1 MSPIAMEH
9 FHTAGADSRDRL
21 GYWNDLCTSKITRVR
36 IDSAHREHFTGEI
49 RRLPLGVSTLYSAAS
64 VAAAVRHEREDIRRY
79 STRVFKVML
88 LDEGRALARA
98 NGSEFP
104 MQAGDFTLVDSAR
117 PWTLAFDAPVR
128 VIMLQLPAERLLDRA
143 PQVEDAVGIH
153 HRSGSARTDT
163 LASFIRSVH
172 ESSRGGV
179 DPAWAQ
185 ALDRTALDLAA
196 AAVAPAGLDE
206 RAAQGRAYRLACQ
219 CIRER
224 LADPE
229 LDLKALSDRAGV
241 TPRALQ
247 LAFARTGTTPMAYLL
262 ARRLERAAALLEDG
276 RCAVT
281 QAALSAGFTDLSH
294 FGRAFR
300 ARHGVTP
307 RAYREGQRAAR

>member
-1 MSPIAMEH
+1 MGAV
-9 FHTAGADSRDRL
+9 AGP
-21 GYWNDLCTSKITRVR
+21 RVGL
-36 IDSAHREHFTGEI
+36 SG
-49 RRLPLGVSTLYSAAS
+49 PMPS
-64 VAAAVRHEREDIRRY
+64 V
-79 STRVFKVML
+79 
-88 LDEGRALARA
+88 
-98 NGSEFP
+98 
-104 MQAGDFTLVDSAR
+104 
-117 PWTLAFDAPVR
+117 PV
-128 VIMLQLPAERLLDRA
+128 
-143 PQVEDAVGIH
+143 
-153 HRSGSARTDT
+153 
-163 LASFIRSVH
+163 
-172 ESSRGGV
+172 
-179 DPAWAQ
+179 
-185 ALDRTALDLAA
+185 AA

-262 ARRLERAAALLEDG
+262 ARRLERAAVLLEDG